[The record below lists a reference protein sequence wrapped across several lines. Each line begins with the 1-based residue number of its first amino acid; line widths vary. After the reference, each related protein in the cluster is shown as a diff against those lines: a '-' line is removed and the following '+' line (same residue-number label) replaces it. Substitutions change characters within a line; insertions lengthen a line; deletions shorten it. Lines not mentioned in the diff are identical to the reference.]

1 MVVIAS
7 RSRAELTSQI
17 LAGFGI
23 SPGASLSGLA
33 YRGHFAEASGEAHE
47 TLDPTTALI
56 RPEGRLTM
64 VSTASLRSLVAE
76 TVAAGHVHVVVDL
89 SECEFIDS
97 SGLGALV
104 AGLKTARQAGG
115 DLRIARPSE
124 QVRTVLELT
133 NLDRVLRPAASIQ
146 GAFGRA

>member
-1 MVVIAS
+1 MN
-7 RSRAELTSQI
+7 
-17 LAGFGI
+17 LAT
-23 SPGASLSGLA
+23 
-33 YRGHFAEASGEAHE
+33 E

-56 RPEGRLTM
+56 RPQGRLTM
-64 VSTASLRSLVAE
+64 VSTASLRSLVAD
-76 TVAAGHVHVVVDL
+76 TVAAGHVHVIVDL